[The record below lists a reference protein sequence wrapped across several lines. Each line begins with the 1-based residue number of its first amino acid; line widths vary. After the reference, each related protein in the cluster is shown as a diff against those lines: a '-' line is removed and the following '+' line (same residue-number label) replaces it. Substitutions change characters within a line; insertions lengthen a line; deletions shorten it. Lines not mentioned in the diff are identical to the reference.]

1 MSSLQLSKLSNFS
14 YIVKLNNYI
23 TLFNKIIRTIKI
35 VVTKYVF
42 YFLKFEVKIYFLT
55 TLLLSLFTKSKSLN
69 YIKIITC
76 KKAFL

>member
-76 KKAFL
+76 EKAFL